1 MCLIDTVYSSQI
13 HGNASVNVVYNVEF
27 AYIFFSILRFWK
39 NKQIN
44 TCE

>member
-27 AYIFFSILRFWK
+27 AYIFFLYSKILEK
-39 NKQIN
+39 
-44 TCE
+44 